1 MGVTRSKML
10 LWTKEVLPY
19 VIMLM
24 VEFLD
29 MSILTIVKAAMN
41 GGMNKFVY
49 IVYHDAL
56 GTLILLPF
64 FIIHIFR
71 FVVLLLRLF
80 GTRLLCRTRPKGTTQ
95 DDDEEGIFVFF
106 KDERSRK
113 DLFRL
118 CGQIN
123 FRSRPT
129 QANHSVTCMFCSV
142 LFC

>member
-71 FVVLLLRLF
+71 NTGRPRLTF
-80 GTRLLCRTRPKGTTQ
+80 H
-95 DDDEEGIFVFF
+95 I
-106 KDERSRK
+106 
-113 DLFRL
+113 LFRFFIL
-118 CGQIN
+118 G
-123 FRSRPT
+123 
-129 QANHSVTCMFCSV
+129 
-142 LFC
+142 LLG